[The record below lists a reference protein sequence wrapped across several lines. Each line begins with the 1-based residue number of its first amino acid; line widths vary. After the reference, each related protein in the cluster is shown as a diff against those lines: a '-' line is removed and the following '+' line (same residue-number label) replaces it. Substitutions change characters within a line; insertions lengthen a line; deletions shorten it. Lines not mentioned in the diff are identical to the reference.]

1 MTGPRRFPSVARS
14 LAAGNTEFLGK
25 TGRNSPQSQ
34 CTGPITALAQLR
46 GEAGELYAVIHAEL
60 LADALDRPAQSPPL
74 QHFELE
80 GGERLDADPG
90 TSEGA
95 VVRVRR

>member
-1 MTGPRRFPSVARS
+1 MART
-14 LAAGNTEFLGK
+14 LAAGNPGFLGK
-25 TGRNSPQSQ
+25 TGRNSPQSP

-46 GEAGELYAVIHAEL
+46 GEQGELYAVIHAAL
-60 LADALDRPAQSPPL
+60 LADVLDRPAPSPPL
-74 QHFELE
+74 QYFELE

-95 VVRVRR
+95 VVRVRC